1 MTADRLATERRRLFL
16 LPDQPADLP
25 LTEDGRCRTLFLE
38 IVRNA
43 DWEALARLLAG
54 IQDELQLPLPAL
66 SVNATGGYRAWF
78 SLREAVS
85 PSDGLAFLDGLRR
98 RYLGDLPAGRVIA
111 EFPQGALP
119 DLPCLD
125 AESERWS
132 AFIDPGM
139 GAMFRDE
146 PGLDIPPGRDR
157 QADLLIGVRSLAAA
171 DFRRAL
177 KELGLPPVSE
187 VTPAVLP
194 TAARAGEAGQHAAP
208 PPAGWQNV
216 GTTYSQPQAFLLAVM
231 NDPTASAEHR
241 LRAAEILMQ
250 AAAR

>member
-1 MTADRLATERRRLFL
+1 MTADRLAAERRRLFL

-66 SVNATGGYRAWF
+66 SVNASGGYRAWF
-78 SLREAVS
+78 SLSDAVS
-85 PSDGLAFLDGLRR
+85 ASDGLAFLDGLRR

-119 DLPCLD
+119 ELPCPD
-125 AESERWS
+125 AENERWS

-157 QADLLIGVRSLAAA
+157 QADLLVGVRSLAAA

-177 KELGLPPVSE
+177 NELGLPPVAA
-187 VTPAVLP
+187 VTPTALP
-194 TAARAGEAGQHAAP
+194 ATARAGDAGQHPAP
-208 PPAGWQNV
+208 AQAVWQNV
-216 GTTYSQPQAFLLAVM
+216 GTAYTQPQAFLLAVM
-231 NDPTASAEHR
+231 NDPSASPEHR

-250 AAAR
+250 GAAR

>member
-1 MTADRLATERRRLFL
+1 MA
-16 LPDQPADLP
+16 
-25 LTEDGRCRTLFLE
+25 LTES
-38 IVRNA
+38 
-43 DWEALARLLAG
+43 AG
-54 IQDELQLPLPAL
+54 KQLPLPAL

-119 DLPCLD
+119 ELPSPD
-125 AESERWS
+125 AENERWS

-157 QADLLIGVRSLAAA
+157 QADLLVGVRSLAAA

-177 KELGLPPVSE
+177 NELGLPPVAE
-187 VTPAVLP
+187 LTP
-194 TAARAGEAGQHAAP
+194 TALPAIARAGDAGPQAAQSQ
-208 PPAGWQNV
+208 AAWQNV
-216 GTTYSQPQAFLLAVM
+216 GTAYTQPQAFLLAVM
-231 NDPTASAEHR
+231 NDPSASPEHR

-250 AAAR
+250 GTAR